1 MLKLA
6 ADENI
11 NRAVVL
17 GLRRAEPLLDIVTV
31 QEAGLA
37 GRDDDSVLDWAN
49 REQRI
54 LVSNDLRTMND
65 AFYARIEIGTQRLGL
80 VLMAET
86 LPIGRAIEELLLF
99 VQVSSDNEWDGRVMH
114 LPERS

>member
-11 NRAVVL
+11 ESAVVS
-17 GLRRAEPLLDIVTV
+17 GLLRLVPPVDIVRV
-31 QEAGLA
+31 QDFGLSGA
-37 GRDDDSVLDWAN
+37 SDPDVLEWAAHA
-49 REQRI
+49 ERI
-54 LVSNDLRTMND
+54 LISHDFRTMND
-65 AFYARIEIGTQRLGL
+65 AFYARKEIGAQRLGL

-86 LPIGRAIEELLLF
+86 LPIGRALEELLLF